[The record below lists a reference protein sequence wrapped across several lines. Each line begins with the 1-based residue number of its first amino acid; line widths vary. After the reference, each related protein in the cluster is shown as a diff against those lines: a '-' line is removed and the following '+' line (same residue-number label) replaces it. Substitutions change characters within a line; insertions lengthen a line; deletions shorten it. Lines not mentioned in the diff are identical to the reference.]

1 MHTLNVKQMD
11 VLTGGSHWCG
21 AAVGATVAVAIFFSP
36 FLAGYMMSKA
46 IGVCLIE
53 RYV

>member
-1 MHTLNVKQMD
+1 MHTLNVEQMD

-21 AAVGATVAVAIFFSP
+21 IAVGATVGGAIFFGP
-36 FLAGYMMSKA
+36 LFGGYLLSKA